1 MKTIYLCKIWKNKST
16 EISYLVRRLQG
27 GNGNFELKIEIV
39 EFILLFTVQ
48 ELTIEGELLEIWN
61 MAREMGCRKLHI
73 RDWKFTT

>member
-27 GNGNFELKIEIV
+27 GNGNFELKIEIA
-39 EFILLFTVQ
+39 EFILLFEVQ
-48 ELTIEGELLEIWN
+48 QLTIEGELLEIWY

-73 RDWKFTT
+73 RDWKFAI